1 MKLREIKIQN
11 FRCLEDI
18 SITLDDTTVLI
29 GENNSGKTALLEAL
43 RIALTRSNMAKGTV
57 FEEYDYHMC
66 NSGDS
71 PQSCKGIVIEL
82 WFREKKTDEWPDSL
96 IQALTEIIQTDVE
109 LDLDSIGF
117 RISSKYNVTNKEIEN
132 KAEFLT
138 LDGQT
143 LGGKAANA
151 FTISKFLTYIRI
163 FYLSALRDSGEEF
176 SSKSQFWGR
185 ILRNLEINDEQKE
198 KFNKELEALNE
209 GLLRADGRLEDVR
222 NTLEIAQTI
231 MGFGSGQST
240 SIQALPMKPWE
251 LMSKSELVIKPRG
264 SQVQFPLSHHGQGTQ
279 SLSVLFLFQA
289 YIDVLLKPLFQEE
302 TEAILALEEPE
313 SHLHPQAA
321 RGLATNLAEIKS
333 QKVIS
338 SHSPY
343 FIQEIPFS
351 KIRMF
356 SRNGSSTQ
364 VFSVERFFSTSIPN
378 NPKLSGFC
386 EHSKGK
392 YKYISMGSVLRVFGR
407 VDETEY
413 RTLLQMYPSQQD
425 VIQSLK
431 TLKINSQAYISDS
444 ELTDLETFAKRI
456 RGEILFAKGWILC
469 EGQCEYMLIRQFA
482 EMQKKSLDNL
492 GISVIDFQNNG
503 SAGSFVAL
511 ARAFH
516 IPWVMLCDND
526 VAGKGY
532 VEDVRKRGFEDKE
545 VSEKVHLLPEEG
557 MDLELYLTKNGF
569 ESQYEV
575 ILGEAGKSLT
585 KKAGES
591 GYSEEVASRVRERK
605 TESAIALIQKMK
617 DLHMNEKNVPA
628 LISGLLNDITS
639 KVNYHGK

>member
-18 SITLDDTTVLI
+18 SMVLDDTTVLI
-29 GENNSGKTALLEAL
+29 GENNSGKTAMLEAL
-43 RIALTRSNMAKGTV
+43 RIALTRTNMAKGTV

-66 NSGDS
+66 DSGDS

-82 WFREKKTDEWPDSL
+82 WFREDKTDEWPDSL
-96 IQALTEIIQTDVE
+96 IQALTEIIQTDLE

-117 RISSKYNVTNKEIEN
+117 RISSKYNESTKEIEN

-138 LDGQT
+138 LDGQI

-151 FTISKFLTYIRI
+151 FSVSRFLTYIRV

-176 SSKSQFWGR
+176 SPKSQFWGR
-185 ILRNLEINDEQKE
+185 ILRNLEFNEEQKE
-198 KFNKELEALNE
+198 KFNKELEALND

-222 NTLEIAQTI
+222 NTLEKAQTI
-231 MGFGSGQST
+231 MGVGSGQST

-289 YIDVLLKPLFQEE
+289 YIDVLLKPFFQEE

-333 QKVIS
+333 QKIIS

-364 VFSVERFFSTSIPN
+364 VYSIERFFSTTVPKT
-378 NPKLSGFC
+378 PKLQGFC
-386 EHSKGK
+386 ESSKGK
-392 YKYISMGSVLRVFGR
+392 YKYISTGSILRVLGR
-407 VDETEY
+407 VEESEY
-413 RTLLQMYPSQQD
+413 RTLLQIYSSQPE
-425 VIQSLK
+425 VIQNLK
-431 TLKINSQAYISDS
+431 ALKISSQVYISDP
-444 ELTDLETFAKRI
+444 ELADLETYAKRI

-482 EMQKKSLDNL
+482 EMQRKPLDNY
-492 GISVIDFQNNG
+492 GISIIDFKNNG

-516 IPWVMLCDND
+516 IPWVMFCDND
-526 VAGKGY
+526 QAGKGY
-532 VEDVRKRGFEDKE
+532 VEEVKKRGFDDGEI
-545 VSEKVHLLPEEG
+545 SEKIRLLPEDG
-557 MDLELYLTKNGF
+557 MDLELFLTKNGF
-569 ESQYEV
+569 ERQYEQ
-575 ILGEAGKSLT
+575 ILRENGKPLT
-585 KKAGES
+585 KKTGED
-591 GYSEEVASRVRERK
+591 GFMEEIACRVREKK
-605 TESAIALIQKMK
+605 TEYALALIQKMK
-617 DLHMNEKNVPA
+617 HLHMDEKNVPA
-628 LISGLLNDITS
+628 LISELINDIIS
-639 KVNYHGK
+639 KVD